1 MDKIEVSYYFKAFT
15 DKEIRR
21 EASVLLGI
29 WTRTKDWRL
38 DNKLIEMRWRLKSYG
53 WEVAAIGHS
62 LDYSVT
68 PSPFGNLD

>member
-38 DNKLIEMRWRLKSYG
+38 DNKLIEDLRD
-53 WEVAAIGHS
+53 EVAAIWHS
-62 LDYSVT
+62 LDK
-68 PSPFGNLD
+68 L